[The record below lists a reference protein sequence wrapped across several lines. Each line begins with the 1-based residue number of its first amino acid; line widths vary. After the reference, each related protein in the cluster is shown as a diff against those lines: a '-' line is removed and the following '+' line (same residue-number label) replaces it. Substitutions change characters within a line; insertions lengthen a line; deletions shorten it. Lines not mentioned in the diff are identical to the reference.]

1 MLTDEI
7 KKTIQESYSKF
18 LDSKGH
24 TARYGQKLMIAEI
37 AKALGNIK
45 PDDEGMR
52 LGDGGVAVIEAGT
65 GTGKTVAYSLA
76 AIPVAKALGKKLV
89 ISTGTIALQEQI
101 VFKDLPDILRHSGL
115 AFSFALAKGRGRYI
129 CLSKLDSLL
138 QEGLQFQSHLE
149 LFGAEVPQLD
159 EKNTALYESLLDS
172 FGRGEWDGD
181 RDNWPQ
187 TIEDQ
192 TWRTVT
198 TDHAQCTGRRCAN
211 ISQCSFFKARED
223 IHKVDVIVTNH
234 DLVLSDLA
242 LGGGAILPAPKDT
255 IYIFDEGHHLPDK
268 ALNHFAQFSR
278 VQSTARWLDQCKK
291 VLENFTEQVDLT
303 SSLKHY
309 VQQVPAALEEAKTYL
324 SAAYPL
330 IESLAHF
337 DNKDRSDTG
346 YDYRPTFRFELGC
359 VPEPLAGLA
368 TEISKCFTRVTVL
381 LEQVSDELEEAMD
394 DEHSSI
400 DKYDAENWFP
410 LMGAMKT
417 RADGN
422 RALWSLYRK
431 NDDPATV
438 PLARW
443 VTLVDFNGVIDFE
456 VSCSPILAANALQE
470 SLWEKCFAAIVT
482 SATMTALGKFERF
495 IMRAGTPEATSYH
508 IVPSPFDY
516 AKAGTLVI
524 PAMKCDPTDA
534 AAHTEAL
541 IDYLPEII
549 DAAEGTLVLF
559 SSRRQMWNVFEALP
573 SELRD
578 IIIIQGDKP
587 KQEMLKEHRQKID
600 GGGGS
605 VLFGLASFAEGV
617 DLPGRYCTHVIIA
630 KIPFAVPDDPVDATL
645 SDWIEANGRNSFM
658 EIAIPDAAIKLVQ
671 ASGRLLR
678 NESDSGK
685 ITLLDRRVITKRYG
699 KMLLDAL
706 PPYKREVA

>member
-1 MLTDEI
+1 
-7 KKTIQESYSKF
+7 
-18 LDSKGH
+18 
-24 TARYGQKLMIAEI
+24 
-37 AKALGNIK
+37 
-45 PDDEGMR
+45 
-52 LGDGGVAVIEAGT
+52 
-65 GTGKTVAYSLA
+65 
-76 AIPVAKALGKKLV
+76 
-89 ISTGTIALQEQI
+89 
-101 VFKDLPDILRHSGL
+101 
-115 AFSFALAKGRGRYI
+115 
-129 CLSKLDSLL
+129 
-138 QEGLQFQSHLE
+138 
-149 LFGAEVPQLD
+149 
-159 EKNTALYESLLDS
+159 
-172 FGRGEWDGD
+172 
-181 RDNWPQ
+181 
-187 TIEDQ
+187 
-192 TWRTVT
+192 
-198 TDHAQCTGRRCAN
+198 
-211 ISQCSFFKARED
+211 
-223 IHKVDVIVTNH
+223 
-234 DLVLSDLA
+234 
-242 LGGGAILPAPKDT
+242 
-255 IYIFDEGHHLPDK
+255 
-268 ALNHFAQFSR
+268 
-278 VQSTARWLDQCKK
+278 VQSTARWLEQCKK

-309 VQQVPAALEEAKTYL
+309 VQQLPSAFEEAKTYL

-330 IESLAHF
+330 IESLARF
-337 DNKDRSDTG
+337 DTKDSSDTG

-359 VPEPLAGLA
+359 IPEQLAGLA
-368 TEISKCFTRVTVL
+368 AEISKCFTRVTVL

-394 DEHSSI
+394 DELSSI

-410 LMGAMKT
+410 LMGAMRM

-431 NDDPATV
+431 NDAPADV

-443 VTLVDFNGVIDFE
+443 VALVDFNGVIDFE
-456 VSCSPILAANALQE
+456 VSCSPILAANALQK
-470 SLWEKCFAAIVT
+470 SLWEKCFAAVLT

-495 IMRAGTPEATSYH
+495 IMRAGTPEASSYH

-534 AAHTEAL
+534 AAHTAAL

-549 DAAEGTLVLF
+549 EAQEGTLVLF
-559 SSRRQMWNVFEALP
+559 ASRRQMWNVFEGMP
-573 SELRD
+573 TELRD

-600 GGGGS
+600 AGGGS